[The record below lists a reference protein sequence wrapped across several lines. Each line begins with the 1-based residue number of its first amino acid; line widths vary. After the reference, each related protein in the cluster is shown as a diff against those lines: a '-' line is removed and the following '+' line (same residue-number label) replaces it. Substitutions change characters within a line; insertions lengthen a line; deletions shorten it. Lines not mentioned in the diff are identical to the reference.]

1 MTEQDY
7 RNYFKHRYFKTSSFT
22 SGAAL
27 MLSDAVSVMLSIG
40 ASFFIINL
48 INHVWINFRSF
59 VDYAIY
65 LPPMLAVF
73 YAAGLYPGISLP
85 PAEEVKKFSICC
97 FFVFV
102 GIALSITVEE
112 ADEKIPLVVA
122 FILASPIAAILLP
135 IGRELSRHILA
146 RQRWFGVPAVIYVNG
161 SSGDFIIARLLKR
174 LDFGYKPAL
183 IIDSKAAAPS
193 EYQGIPVFP
202 PSEEITAIIKETG
215 MKVAILCG
223 YNRDTTNINM
233 YYRYT
238 INIPHIQDTNT
249 ITSYVR
255 DFGGILGFSSTH
267 NLTKKFSLALKR
279 MLDFALLL
287 LSAPITIPLTIVV
300 AILVKLTSE
309 GPAFYGHK
317 RIGKN
322 GREFKCWKFRSMV
335 IDADKQL
342 EKILAENP
350 EMRAEWEKDRKFTND
365 PRITK
370 VGKILRKTSIDEI
383 PQFFNIL
390 TGEMSFIG
398 PRPVT
403 KPELKRY
410 GNKSDFILS
419 VQPGL
424 SGMWQISGRSDTG
437 YEERIIL
444 DSYYIQN
451 WSIWLDL
458 WIIIK
463 TVYVVIKGK
472 GAY

>member
-7 RNYFKHRYFKTSSFT
+7 RDYFKHKYYKTSSFT

-27 MLSDAVSVMLSIG
+27 MVSDAFFVMLSIG
-40 ASFFIINL
+40 ISFFIINF
-48 INHVWINFRSF
+48 INHSWINFRSF
-59 VDYAIY
+59 VEYAIY

-85 PAEEVKKFSICC
+85 PAEEVKKFAVCC

-112 ADEKIPLVVA
+112 AEDKIPLVVA
-122 FILASPIAAILLP
+122 FILASPIAAITLP
-135 IGRELSRHILA
+135 VGRELARHVLA
-146 RQRWFGVPAVIYVNG
+146 KRRWFGVPAVIYVNG
-161 SSGDFIIARLLKR
+161 DSGNFVISRLLKR
-174 LDFGYKPAL
+174 QDFGYKPAL
-183 IIDSKAAAPS
+183 IIDSTATGS
-193 EYQGIPVFP
+193 SDYLGIPVFP
-202 PSEEITAIIKETG
+202 ASKEIVSIIKETG
-215 MKVAILCG
+215 IKVAILCG
-223 YNRDTTNINM
+223 YNLDTTDINM

-238 INIPHIQDTNT
+238 INIPHIHDTNT
-249 ITSYVR
+249 MSSYVR

-267 NLTKKFSLALKR
+267 NLTKKVSLALKR
-279 MLDFALLL
+279 LLDFFLLL
-287 LSAPITIPLTIVV
+287 ISAPVTIPLTIVV
-300 AILVKLTSE
+300 AIAVKLTSE
-309 GPAFYGHK
+309 GPIFYGHT
-317 RIGKN
+317 RIGQN

-350 EMRAEWEKDRKFTND
+350 EMRAEWERDRKFTND

-370 VGKILRKTSIDEI
+370 IGKILRKTSIDEI

-403 KPELKRY
+403 RPELTRY

-419 VQPGL
+419 VKPGL

-463 TVYVVIKGK
+463 TIYVVLKGK

>member
-1 MTEQDY
+1 M
-7 RNYFKHRYFKTSSFT
+7 
-22 SGAAL
+22 
-27 MLSDAVSVMLSIG
+27 
-40 ASFFIINL
+40 
-48 INHVWINFRSF
+48 
-59 VDYAIY
+59 
-65 LPPMLAVF
+65 AVF
-73 YAAGLYPGISLP
+73 YAAGLYPGLVYP
-85 PAEEVKKFSICC
+85 PADEVKKLGLCS
-97 FFVFV
+97 FFIFA

-112 ADEKIPLVVA
+112 VEDKLAIVVA
-122 FILASPIAAILLP
+122 LLCAAPVALILLP
-135 IGRELSRHILA
+135 AAREFARHLFSKNK
-146 RQRWFGVPAVIYVNG
+146 WFGVPAVIYVSGN
-161 SSGDFIIARLLKR
+161 SGDVIIERLIKR
-174 LDFGYKPAL
+174 KDLGYKPCL
-183 IIDSKAAAPS
+183 IIDSKSWIPG
-193 EYQGIPVFP
+193 EKFGIPLYP
-202 PSEEITAIIKETG
+202 PSESTFNMIKSLG
-215 MKVAILCG
+215 IKVAILCD
-223 YNRDTTNINM
+223 YDRDTTYINS

-238 INIPHIQDTNT
+238 IQIPRLNDLSTISTN
-249 ITSYVR
+249 VR

-267 NLTKKFSLALKR
+267 NLTKPISLLWKR
-279 MLDFALLL
+279 CIDLLL
-287 LSAPITIPLTIVV
+287 LLISSPITIPVTVFIALIVK
-300 AILVKLTSE
+300 ITSP
-309 GPAFYGHK
+309 GPIFYGHK

-365 PRITK
+365 PRVTK
-370 VGKILRKTSIDEI
+370 IGKILRKTSIDEI

-403 KPELKRY
+403 EPELAKY
-410 GNKSDFILS
+410 GKKSDFILS

-437 YEERIIL
+437 YEERVTL

-451 WSIWLDL
+451 WSVWLDI

-463 TVYVVIKGK
+463 TVYVVLRGK